1 MTFDMM
7 ISKALGVLILARNGD
22 HLEFLQDLNSYELS
36 FMESTP
42 LSTIHCGHLLLLDI
56 TC

>member
-22 HLEFLQDLNSYELS
+22 HSEFLLASSSAVDHAI
-36 FMESTP
+36 STDAY
-42 LSTIHCGHLLLLDI
+42 LAFLTIVFSDSTG
-56 TC
+56 